1 VRELRQGVY
10 SLLTRHKKL
19 FHVANIARTSLVV
32 ARLLPAIV
40 NNLGLSHAL
49 WTIAKALV
57 VKNREDWTRLS
68 LAVCNAKVLDREHV
82 SWRGYVLHV
91 PQNLLNDFADVL
103 FELCAGTY
111 KFLGTYDVVIDIG
124 GFLGETALWLI
135 TEGIAK
141 RVVVFEPVYYEV
153 CRQNLAALQGVEV
166 YPYSVYKERA
176 KVKLVIAGKNS
187 AVSNYGIEVEAVTF
201 NEVLEKASG
210 EAAVKIDCEGC
221 EQYLIDVSCEMLR
234 RAREYIIEVHPGV
247 DRQALIKTF
256 TSCGFQAEARPVMLH
271 FLQRP

>member
-49 WTIAKALV
+49 WTVAKALV

-68 LAVCNAKVLDREHV
+68 LAVCNAKVLGQEHI
-82 SWRGYVLHV
+82 SWRGYVLRV
-91 PQNLLNDFADVL
+91 PQNLMDDFADVL
-103 FELCAGTY
+103 FEPCAGTY

-166 YPYSVYKERA
+166 YPYAVYKERA

-187 AVSNYGIEVEAVTF
+187 GISNRNIEAEAVTF
-201 NEVLEKASG
+201 DEVLEKASG
-210 EAAVKIDCEGC
+210 RAAVKIDCEGC
-221 EQYLIDVSCEMLR
+221 ERYLADVS
-234 RAREYIIEVHPGV
+234 
-247 DRQALIKTF
+247 
-256 TSCGFQAEARPVMLH
+256 
-271 FLQRP
+271 